1 MGSMSRAV
9 SSDLSKKSYSSC
21 VPRVAL
27 LIETSNGYARSIL
40 HGIEDYIRSHQPWH
54 IFLAERRRGD
64 AAPKWLHN
72 WDGDGII
79 ARIENKAMAQVLE
92 NARQPVVDLSSYRF
106 LPDIP
111 AVITDG
117 KAIAELAV
125 THFLNRGFEHFAY
138 CGVPRFPWSR
148 QRGEYFV
155 QALSDKGRTCH
166 HYRAANT
173 NGDDSENETDDLA
186 QWLRELPKPI
196 AVFACY
202 DARGRQILDAC
213 HRAYLSV
220 PEEVAVL
227 GVDNDELLCELSPQ
241 PLSSIDPN
249 PRRCGWIAA
258 EFLDQMM
265 SGHRPSPMTQIV
277 SPIGISTRQST
288 DVFAMEDVNL
298 VKALRFIREHACR
311 GISVDDVAKSA
322 GLARRTMEA
331 KFKKMLERSPHEEI
345 IRVQVQRAQRLL
357 LHTNLAVALIA
368 ERTGFD
374 NPEYFSVAFKRVTGM
389 PPATF
394 RRKRGEM
401 K

>member
-1 MGSMSRAV
+1 MAARNPPSHHQKCYR
-9 SSDLSKKSYSSC
+9 SS

-40 HGIEDYIRSHQPWH
+40 HGVEDYIRSHHPWH

-64 AAPKWLHN
+64 APPQWLN
-72 WDGDGII
+72 DWDGDGII
-79 ARIENKAMAQVLE
+79 ARIENKAIAQVLQR
-92 NARQPVVDLSSYRF
+92 AKQPVVDLSSYRF
-106 LPDIP
+106 LPELP
-111 AVITDG
+111 AVMTDG

-155 QALSDKGRTCH
+155 QALEEKGRCCH
-166 HYRAANT
+166 HFHAEKNAS
-173 NGDDSENETDDLA
+173 DDSEKETDFLA
-186 QWLRELPKPI
+186 EWLISLPKPI

-213 HRAYLSV
+213 HRASIAV

-258 EFLDQMM
+258 EILDQMM
-265 SGHRPSPMTQIV
+265 AGQKPERLTHVVSPM
-277 SPIGISTRQST
+277 GISTRQST
-288 DVFAMEDVNL
+288 DVFAIEDANL

-311 GISVDDVAKSA
+311 GISVDEVARHA
-322 GLARRTMEA
+322 GLARRTMEFR
-331 KFKKMLERSPHEEI
+331 FKKMLERSPHEEI
-345 IRVQVQRAQRLL
+345 LRIQINRAQRLL
-357 LHTNLAVALIA
+357 LHTNLAVAVIA
-368 ERTGFD
+368 ERVGFE
-374 NPEYFSVAFKRVTGM
+374 NPEYFSVAFKRVAGM
-389 PPATF
+389 PPASF

>member
-1 MGSMSRAV
+1 MAARNSANRE
-9 SSDLSKKSYSSC
+9 KKRERSG

-40 HGIEDYIRSHQPWH
+40 HGVEDYIRSHHPWH

-64 AAPKWLHN
+64 APPKWLN
-72 WDGDGII
+72 DWDGDGII
-79 ARIENKAMAQVLE
+79 ARIENKAIAQVLAK
-92 NARQPVVDLSSYRF
+92 ARQPVVDLSSYRF
-106 LPDIP
+106 LPQLP

-117 KAIAELAV
+117 KAISELAV

-155 QALSDKGRTCH
+155 HALEARGLPCH
-166 HYRAANT
+166 HFHSAHHAT
-173 NGDDSENETDDLA
+173 DDSENETDELA
-186 QWLRELPKPI
+186 EWLMSLPKPV

-213 HRAYLSV
+213 HRASLSV

-249 PRRCGWIAA
+249 PRRCGWVAA
-258 EFLDQMM
+258 EILDQMM
-265 SGHRPSPMTQIV
+265 SGKTPSPLTKVV

-288 DVFAMEDVNL
+288 DVFAIEDANL

-311 GISVDDVAKSA
+311 GISVDDVARSA

-331 KFKKMLERSPHEEI
+331 RFKKMLERSPHEEI
-345 IRVQVQRAQRLL
+345 LRIQVHRAQRLL
-357 LHTNLAVALIA
+357 LHTNLAVAVIA
-368 ERTGFD
+368 ERAGFE